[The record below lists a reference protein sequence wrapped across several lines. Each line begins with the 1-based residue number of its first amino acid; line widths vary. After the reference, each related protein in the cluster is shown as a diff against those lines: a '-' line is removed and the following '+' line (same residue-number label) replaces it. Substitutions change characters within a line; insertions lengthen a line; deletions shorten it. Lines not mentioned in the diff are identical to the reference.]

1 MKRKFLVMLAFA
13 VLAVGAKAQDF
24 KVGYV
29 NLDAI
34 VFNMPEMEGI
44 RSELDTYEKQLQ
56 NQVASK
62 RSTLQQKV
70 QEYELLA
77 QNPGADQTALKEREN
92 ELNRLNQ
99 ELQVFAQ
106 QADQAFQGKQSS
118 LMNPVY
124 SKVQTA
130 IEEVRKENGYAMV
143 LNSQI
148 IGAGSVVI
156 AAEESDNLV
165 EKVYAKLGLP
175 MPQPPAEGD
184 TTGTGGN

>member
-1 MKRKFLVMLAFA
+1 MKRKFLVMLVM
-13 VLAVGAKAQDF
+13 VLAVGAQAQDF
-24 KVGYV
+24 KIGYV

-62 RSTLQQKV
+62 RNTLQQKV

-92 ELNRLNQ
+92 ELNKLNQ

-106 QADQAFQGKQSS
+106 QADQAFQGKQGS

-124 SKVQTA
+124 AKVQAA
-130 IEEVRKENGYAMV
+130 IEEVRKENGYSMV

-148 IGAGSVVI
+148 IGAGSIVI

-165 EKVYAKLGLP
+165 EKIYAKLGLP
-175 MPQPPAEGD
+175 MPQTPAEGD